1 MCAIHRLYEIV
12 GSRYTARMDKKIS
25 VCPGC
30 GLRLPQMDTP
40 MLAGYNASAECI
52 ALFSQLSAYTVSLG
66 DAEFTHQHVVDAY
79 GAQHVGM
86 FTKKVVPI
94 MALVGLYLLLKHGYT
109 GKQVQRAH
117 MAIAD
122 QTKDWPDLTHPTELA
137 SLNILDVLK
146 KERAAEKVAAIHTW
160 CEAVWNSWQSE
171 HEIVERFTKKYLEY
185 L

>member
-1 MCAIHRLYEIV
+1 MLSNSEFIPR
-12 GSRYTARMDKKIS
+12 SRYTAGMDVKITA
-25 VCPGC
+25 CPGC

-40 MLAGYNASAECI
+40 LLAGYNASAECV
-52 ALFSQLSAYTVSLG
+52 ALFSQLSAYTVSLE

-86 FTKKVVPI
+86 FTKKVVPT
-94 MALVGLYLLLKHGYT
+94 MTLVGLYLQLKHGYT

-122 QTKDWPDLTHPTELA
+122 QTKDWPDFMRPTEFA
-137 SLNILDVLK
+137 TMTILDVLK
-146 KERAAEKVAAIHTW
+146 KERPAEKIAAIHTW
-160 CEAVWNSWQSE
+160 CEAVWNSWYAE
-171 HEIVERFTKKYLEY
+171 HEKVERFTKKYLEY